1 MGPTTRFS
9 ISSGMAPG
17 ISTMMSIM
25 GTMICGSSSLGVR
38 STAKTPRKMARLMIS
53 GTSLESTKL
62 AVIRVSV
69 SWSWCWDMV

>member
-17 ISTMMSIM
+17 ICTMMSIM
-25 GTMICGSSSLGVR
+25 GTTIWGSSSLGVR
-38 STAKTPRKMARLMIS
+38 STAKAPRKMEKTMMS

-62 AVIRVSV
+62 AVRRVSR
-69 SWSWCWDMV
+69 S